1 MTNPFLSLAV
11 LDTNLDFSGAKNPNP
26 YCAQIRSQGS
36 RRRICPHRLAVPEN
50 IFALLACSIFSTAA
64 GAPPRCIRHWRRSAP
79 HPRSPPRCGGGVG
92 GAEPSAAGGGCSEA
106 EHPQR
111 SKRTSKRAARSSFRV
126 PQGGGGKYAVA
137 TFGAHLCAV
146 RICFS
151 RLLREKQYSYS
162 AQLSVK
168 GVCQGGIRPP

>member
-1 MTNPFLSLAV
+1 MP
-11 LDTNLDFSGAKNPNP
+11 
-26 YCAQIRSQGS
+26 
-36 RRRICPHRLAVPEN
+36 RRPL
-50 IFALLACSIFSTAA
+50 
-64 GAPPRCIRHWRRSAP
+64 
-79 HPRSPPRCGGGVG
+79 PRCGGGVG
-92 GAEPSAAGGGCSEA
+92 GAKPSAASGGCSEA

-111 SKRTSKRAARSSFRV
+111 SKKSSKRAARRFYRA

-151 RLLREKQYSYS
+151 RLLREKQYSYP

-168 GVCQGGIRPP
+168 GVCQGGSLVPLDPVLLPFAGAKGRPPPARRASPALQKAARRRQARRNYVIVRTINPSVSRSADTSPNAGEPLGRCDAEGEMKLA